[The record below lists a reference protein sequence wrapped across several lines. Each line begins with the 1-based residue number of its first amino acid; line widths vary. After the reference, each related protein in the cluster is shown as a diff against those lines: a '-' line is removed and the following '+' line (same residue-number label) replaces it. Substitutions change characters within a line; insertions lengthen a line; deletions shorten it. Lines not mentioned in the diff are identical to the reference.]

1 MVSLSLYYCCLV
13 SVMLLR
19 GSLHNVGLV
28 VVLHRRGQALGVQLQ
43 PLGHLGTRAIN
54 KMLHYGDNK

>member
-1 MVSLSLYYCCLV
+1 
-13 SVMLLR
+13 MLLR

-28 VVLHRRGQALGVQLQ
+28 VVLHRSGQALGVQLQ
-43 PLGHLGTRAIN
+43 PLGHLGTRTIN

>member
-1 MVSLSLYYCCLV
+1 MYYCCLV

-28 VVLHRRGQALGVQLQ
+28 VVLHRSGQALRVQLQ
-43 PLGHLGTRAIN
+43 PLGHLGTRIIIKKLHLHIN
-54 KMLHYGDNK
+54 SI

>member
-19 GSLHNVGLV
+19 GSLHNVV

-43 PLGHLGTRAIN
+43 PLGHLGTRIII
-54 KMLHYGDNK
+54 KKLHYI